1 MVGTA
6 IGLMEEGE
14 YRISKEVGKNFIL
27 EFFLSR
33 VQSRLIFFS
42 LCFSSSCF
50 FKLYYIYG
58 I

>member
-1 MVGTA
+1 MVETA

-33 VQSRLIFFS
+33 PIAIDFLFS
-42 LCFSSSCF
+42 LFLF
-50 FKLYYIYG
+50 FLFF
-58 I
+58 